1 MKLAAS
7 LLGGVGIAR
16 VGFPVTPEAENAGVE
31 LSQEFALAAR
41 GIYSDCFCQT
51 STRFLLG
58 SLVSTGDSGKMRVFS
73 TGSIRLEIN
82 SQLSTLKDISER
94 TDSLRGYL

>member
-1 MKLAAS
+1 MFSIAGSVMKLAAS
-7 LLGGVGIAR
+7 LLGGVGIVR

-51 STRFLLG
+51 STRLLLG

-73 TGSIRLEIN
+73 TGQGVSGWRLTA
-82 SQLSTLKDISER
+82 SYPL
-94 TDSLRGYL
+94 